1 MSCVGCECLVLLP
14 KELLFL
20 TGLAGWLVKDRKP
33 IAGVFSQGRD
43 SKRGARLV
51 AAAFGDVGLGR
62 RSAWV
67 EECACYSI
75 TP

>member
-1 MSCVGCECLVLLP
+1 MSEVGCEYVVLLLLP
-14 KELLFL
+14 KELFL
-20 TGLAGWLVKDRKP
+20 RAGWLVASGKA

-67 EECACYSI
+67 EERA
-75 TP
+75 